1 MKKFPLFLLLLAFI
15 SCGPSKYIVPVE
27 VCHPSKAGV
36 ELTDKVIS
44 VIYYDD
50 EDESAIKSKGI
61 AESFAESLEK
71 SYVTPDGDIKVYR
84 LPAGSGQ
91 HYASKDSLVSLLMHT
106 GADFVFLFDK
116 LKENRLT
123 IWSYDAMDP
132 NEAVKTF
139 ASAVESDTND
149 MSAVGA
155 RISSAFMPQWK
166 TEQYS
171 LAYFDSEKW
180 YEPLIKAEQCDWYG
194 ALELWLQLL
203 QSKDPLKR
211 SCAEYNIAVACH
223 LLGDN
228 ELASEW
234 LDRSDAECELSM
246 SSSLR
251 KRLYL

>member
-1 MKKFPLFLLLLAFI
+1 MK
-15 SCGPSKYIVPVE
+15 
-27 VCHPSKAGV
+27 
-36 ELTDKVIS
+36 
-44 VIYYDD
+44 
-50 EDESAIKSKGI
+50 
-61 AESFAESLEK
+61 
-71 SYVTPDGDIKVYR
+71 
-84 LPAGSGQ
+84 
-91 HYASKDSLVSLLMHT
+91 
-106 GADFVFLFDK
+106 
-116 LKENRLT
+116 
-123 IWSYDAMDP
+123 
-132 NEAVKTF
+132 
-139 ASAVESDTND
+139 
-149 MSAVGA
+149 
-155 RISSAFMPQWK
+155 
-166 TEQYS
+166 

-228 ELASEW
+228 KLASEW